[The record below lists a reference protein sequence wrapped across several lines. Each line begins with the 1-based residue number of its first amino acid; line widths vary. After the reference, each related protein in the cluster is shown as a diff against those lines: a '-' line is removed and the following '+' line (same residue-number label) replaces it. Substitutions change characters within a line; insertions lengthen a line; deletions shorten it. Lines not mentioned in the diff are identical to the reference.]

1 MNTYFTIGHSTHVIG
16 EFITM
21 LLTEKIEMVVDV
33 RTIPRSR
40 TNPQFNCDTLPI
52 ALAQHG
58 IEYMHLTELGGL
70 RGRQPSVEPSPN
82 TFWRNVSF
90 RNYADYALSDRF
102 QAGLKHLKRFG
113 ESRRCVIMCAES
125 LWWRCHRRIIADY
138 LILAGA
144 KVIHI
149 IGQGRTITAQATS
162 AAHMKFD
169 GKVVYP
175 DPAQKTV
182 GASASADNLRRQIER
197 WVNEGGAGGED
208 NSTPLS
214 DKAEKRSRNG
224 TRSFI
229 AQRLM

>member
-1 MNTYFTIGHSTHVIG
+1 MSKNTRRDILRTTAGAGSVAIVSWFGPQAGVAEADSLAPQLAPHSVASRVLSYFTA
-16 EFITM
+16 
-21 LLTEKIEMVVDV
+21 
-33 RTIPRSR
+33 P
-40 TNPQFNCDTLPI
+40 
-52 ALAQHG
+52 
-58 IEYMHLTELGGL
+58 
-70 RGRQPSVEPSPN
+70 
-82 TFWRNVSF
+82 
-90 RNYADYALSDRF
+90 
-102 QAGLKHLKRFG
+102 
-113 ESRRCVIMCAES
+113 ES

>member
-1 MNTYFTIGHSTHVIG
+1 MSTYFTIGHSTHVIG

-113 ESRRCVIMCAES
+113 EIKTVRYYVCGIAVVALPSSYNCRLPHSRRRKGDSHYRPRKNDNCASDVSGTYE
-125 LWWRCHRRIIADY
+125 I
-138 LILAGA
+138 
-144 KVIHI
+144 
-149 IGQGRTITAQATS
+149 
-162 AAHMKFD
+162 
-169 GKVVYP
+169 
-175 DPAQKTV
+175 
-182 GASASADNLRRQIER
+182 RRQSR
-197 WVNEGGAGGED
+197 
-208 NSTPLS
+208 LS
-214 DKAEKRSRNG
+214 
-224 TRSFI
+224 
-229 AQRLM
+229 